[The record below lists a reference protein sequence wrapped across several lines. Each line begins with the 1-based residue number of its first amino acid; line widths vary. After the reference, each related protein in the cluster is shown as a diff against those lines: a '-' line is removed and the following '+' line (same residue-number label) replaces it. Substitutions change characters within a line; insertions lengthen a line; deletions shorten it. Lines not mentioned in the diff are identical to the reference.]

1 MLTASITLHRKPKDG
16 TDGVGITSADVVF
29 AIGESKTTSPTT
41 GWITNFSGL
50 TLESGKYVWTCT
62 KTTLTKG
69 TSYYTGAYCLGEC
82 YDFAQVVELYALS
95 DSSTNPPD
103 VAVFRP
109 SYEVVKGKYLWSCV
123 KVTYNDANI
132 SYLNKKCVSYFPNDG
147 INGTK
152 FTPKGTAYDHYS
164 KASELPT
171 PSIDTVNRKYLVDID
186 DKSTPTR
193 NTPCVCYYKN
203 TTTFM
208 SDVAA
213 EGDVYNIGGT
223 LWVHDGKVWH
233 DFGSVQGPK
242 GDDGEDAINIVF
254 SPAELVFDADENGNL
269 KQAEKSAEIKVYR
282 GTTELHYKTDW
293 DNDAEFGD
301 NCRAALL
308 VNTTTNKPEVKISEI
323 KSSMIDDVKV
333 PATSGGANVSVIVD
347 GVKYRAYLP
356 FSVNVN
362 TYANFL
368 IRDNKKYIS
377 KYTEVS
383 NKYDAV
389 STELNNK
396 ANKSD
401 LKTVETTIEQTAENI
416 KLEVLSKTSG
426 RRNMLVNSA
435 FRNQD
440 SVLIHSLARIE
451 KNTGVDSV
459 NCIHSSDKYSGTGE
473 GNCIGAF
480 WDSTQKNGVVTNIP
494 IVKGKKYV
502 FSCWIKS
509 DNLDLPFN
517 IECFYMK
524 SINQQSRADAK
535 GAKSESFKVTE
546 RNKWQKI
553 TCVLDTNNAD
563 ATEYLAVNFWS
574 NNKNVP
580 KAIGADEYP
589 TCNAYICKP
598 MMEEGD
604 TYGGWTLSDGDY
616 DYVGGNMIDNA
627 RTLEVGGSL
636 KSLNPNGLPDYE
648 RAYYGDCMAL
658 RIKNTN
664 ANNTYLVMEF
674 ATDSMELDV
683 DYIFSF
689 LAKGKASIGL
699 YAQCDRNAEGDS
711 VFSEDSVNQ
720 GTRLLNVRY
729 ASIIELPNQL
739 TTEYKRYWGHM
750 RFHGYLPSKL
760 YIQLNGAGEVY
771 VCQPKLEKG
780 ATMTEFTERKTDL
793 VDKASLK
800 KAGIEITTDK
810 VKLYGDKVEV
820 VTTTKNEDGTSTDT
834 QTAMFSNGKLNANL
848 IDADKIEV
856 KHLWAKSED
865 GTTKVGY
872 FGNYEIE
879 ACKVDDTTYAPLF
892 VGGDTAS
899 QSSFYVSS
907 EGAMYATSGYI
918 GGFNIGKTS
927 IDGINGQNK
936 VMLTP
941 GYISFDNKTHGIDN
955 IIGANWK
962 YGLDYVGQQIV
973 VKYDHATPSYGGNI
987 GIANLKNIALY
998 VSASGNIDRLSRDT
1012 GVVNSVYPCG
1022 NHAIF
1027 CDKGDFAGFR
1037 PCFRIITSSQALS
1050 KYDVVVEI
1058 VETWKKHNSITGEDT
1073 SVEVGPV
1080 TISLP
1085 TNPEIGQMYWIIRST
1100 RHDYSM
1106 KTTDGT
1112 QIYTPGGVTTFYT
1125 FKTQNEMVCV
1135 VYTGSNWRVMWNM
1148 GV

>member
-1 MLTASITLHRKPKDG
+1 MAKKDFVARG
-16 TDGVGITSADVVF
+16 SA
-29 AIGESKTTSPTT
+29 
-41 GWITNFSGL
+41 WIPRAPEN
-50 TLESGKYVWTCT
+50 GK
-62 KTTLTKG
+62 
-69 TSYYTGAYCLGEC
+69 
-82 YDFAQVVELYALS
+82 
-95 DSSTNPPD
+95 
-103 VAVFRP
+103 
-109 SYEVVKGKYLWSCV
+109 
-123 KVTYNDANI
+123 
-132 SYLNKKCVSYFPNDG
+132 
-147 INGTK
+147 
-152 FTPKGTAYDHYS
+152 
-164 KASELPT
+164 
-171 PSIDTVNRKYLVDID
+171 
-186 DKSTPTR
+186 
-193 NTPCVCYYKN
+193 
-203 TTTFM
+203 
-208 SDVAA
+208 
-213 EGDVYNIGGT
+213 
-223 LWVHDGKVWH
+223 DGKV
-233 DFGSVQGPK
+233 GK
-242 GDDGEDAINIVF
+242 DAINIVF

-269 KQAEKSAEIKVYR
+269 VQAEKSAEVKVFR
-282 GTTELHYKTDW
+282 GNKQLTYLTDW
-293 DNDAEFGD
+293 DFPNVGKQPGD
-301 NCRAALL
+301 NCNASFMVEENSNPL
-308 VNTTTNKPEVKISEI
+308 KPIVKIYDI
-323 KSSMIDDVKV
+323 SSTDIVGTSPQAKV
-333 PATSGGANVSVIVD
+333 PASSGGINVPIKVN
-347 GVKYRAYLP
+347 GVTYNAYLP

-362 TYANFL
+362 TFAHTL
-368 IRDNKKYIS
+368 IQDNKKYIS

-389 STELNNK
+389 SSELKNK
-396 ANKSD
+396 AD
-401 LKTVETTIEQTAENI
+401 MKTVESTIEQTAENI

-451 KNTGVDSV
+451 KNTGVDGV
-459 NCIHSSDKYSGTGE
+459 NCIHSKDTYSGTGD
-473 GNCIGAF
+473 GNYIGAF

-502 FSCWIKS
+502 ISCWIKS
-509 DNLDLPFN
+509 DNLDLPFA
-517 IECFYMK
+517 IECIFMDTL
-524 SINQQSRADAK
+524 NQQNRGNAHA
-535 GAKSESFKVTE
+535 ES
-546 RNKWQKI
+546 KI
-553 TCVLDTNNAD
+553 YHVDNVKEWKRITFELDTTNSSPYAD
-563 ATEYLAVNFWS
+563 KIKTFVAVNFWS

-580 KAIGADEYP
+580 KADGATEYP
-589 TCNAYICKP
+589 TCHAYICKP

-604 TYGGWTLSDGDY
+604 TYSGWTLSDGDY

-636 KSLNPNGLPDYE
+636 KSINESNVADYGL
-648 RAYYGDCMAL
+648 AYYGDSMSL
-658 RIKNTN
+658 RINNTN
-664 ANNTYLVMEF
+664 A
-674 ATDSMELDV
+674 DSTPSIMMFQPSLKVGV
-683 DYIFSF
+683 DYMFSF
-689 LAKGKASIGL
+689 LAKGTANIGL
-699 YAQCDRNAEGDS
+699 YALCDNSVDGDYLL
-711 VFSEDSVNQ
+711 SEDSANADVRIVDTFRN
-720 GTRLLNVRY
+720 RY
-729 ASIIELPNQL
+729 ASIILIPTQL

-750 RFHGYLPSKL
+750 RFYGHVPTKL
-760 YIQLNGAGEVY
+760 YLQLNHAGEVY
-771 VCQPKLEKG
+771 ISQPKLEIG
-780 ATMTEFTERKTDL
+780 AMMTEFTERKTDL

-872 FGNYEIE
+872 FGNYEID

-1012 GVVNSVYPCG
+1012 GIVNSAYPCG

-1037 PCFRIITSSQALS
+1037 PCFRIITSSQTLS

-1100 RHDYSM
+1100 RHNYSM